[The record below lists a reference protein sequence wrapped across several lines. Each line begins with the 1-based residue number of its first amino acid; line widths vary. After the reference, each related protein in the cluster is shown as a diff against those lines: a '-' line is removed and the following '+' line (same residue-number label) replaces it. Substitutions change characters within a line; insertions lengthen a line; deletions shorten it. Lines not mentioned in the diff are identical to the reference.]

1 MISLVFPV
9 SCLSLAETAN
19 FLKPLM
25 YIGVKVFQCDK
36 RKALVPLWLCW
47 ETSTK
52 ALAICNKFFFRK
64 GTIYNSNFPNLHTLI
79 LLTFTVNV
87 GNSNPSFLRLKLK
100 QTVLVLRIIFI
111 TWVNFKIRGK
121 SINLYYLAQKWVS
134 RNLRNAFYE
143 DKFLILVDELQLG
156 F

>member
-1 MISLVFPV
+1 M
-9 SCLSLAETAN
+9 
-19 FLKPLM
+19 
-25 YIGVKVFQCDK
+25 GVKVFQCDK
-36 RKALVPLWLCW
+36 RKAMVPLWLSW

-111 TWVNFKIRGK
+111 TSVNFKIRGK
-121 SINLYYLAQKWVS
+121 SINLY
-134 RNLRNAFYE
+134 
-143 DKFLILVDELQLG
+143 FLT
-156 F
+156 FPACF